1 MRSIEE
7 QISEIRR
14 RSSLYREKKELRL
27 LSLAATGVGALLL
40 MVMILAPG
48 VKGTMGFGVS
58 HLGAT
63 ILEPEAGGYVIVAL
77 LSFTLGVII
86 TLITQKY
93 RKTGKALKKTAPLF
107 FITFLSSLFLI
118 SGSAYAGEETVYNIT
133 EGSITVSADSADGS
147 RHKIKQGENEE
158 ETVEGILVIAG
169 NETKTKNTILV
180 NAGEGQKADIVIRGV
195 SIDVSKDYKAS
206 LLTEGAGDV
215 DIELDG
221 KNTLIAGSNY
231 AGLQKENTG
240 TLIIKDENW
249 KEGSLETIGGKL
261 GAGIGGGNGGSGEN
275 ITITGGTVTATA
287 GSRGAGI
294 GGGET
299 ASGNN
304 IMITGGT
311 VTATGGSHGAGIGGG
326 QTASGNNIM
335 ITGGTVTATG
345 GSSGAGIGGGYKG
358 AGNNIT
364 ITGGT
369 VISKGV
375 NGGAGIGGG
384 QTASGNN
391 ITISGGYVT
400 ATGGADITV
409 SENALIVSNRG
420 TAIGNGY
427 EEVSEDNNI
436 VISGWARVT
445 ASCYNKTKIKTI
457 NCYNPSKYDF
467 SVLYNTGSI
476 TTYSLS
482 PTIDGSIQGR
492 NPISQRDGQ
501 GTPSATKVH
510 FRSVPEGVV
519 SNFPSDSDDLYKAG
533 STISMNALEYDSK
546 KYRLLGLSISSG
558 TGILTGDQTDGYELV
573 VGEKEEGRDS
583 IVVTARFATLSSSAD
598 PVKENTPEAVFTA
611 AGEDNGTLSG
621 LINGESYVLTGA
633 ATSTFTASGTSR
645 NITGVSP
652 GTLSI
657 VRKGDGSR
665 TTDSDPQEI
674 SISRAETPTG
684 INKTDC
690 ISASGND
697 GKITGVTEAMEY
709 RKSDASTWMQVTGSE
724 ILELTPG
731 TYYIRI
737 KAADTTLASETV
749 ALVIKAYA
757 APGQVQAPLFDPPAG
772 SYEGEQNISITC
784 ETPDAVIYYT
794 VDGSDPA
801 TDSTKYSKPVS
812 VTENMTIKAFAVKDG
827 MNNSAVSTAVYTIGE
842 EPVITKYFV
851 TVNNGTGGGKYE
863 AGETVTIKTDD
874 PPEGKVFDKWTS
886 EDGVEFSDE
895 VSTQTT
901 FTMPARNVTVS
912 ATYKDKGKKEDEPD
926 PNPDPAPN
934 PSPEKPVPEK
944 IPEKVPVSDPAS
956 AYASPEDN
964 FAPVAPGSSEGTGG
978 SIKKL
983 ELDFSKVNGSGVAPD
998 NLKMTAIA
1006 GSKFTTR
1013 AKVKDKNSVH
1023 TEGGVKAKFNKKDG
1037 TATITCKKDGNAT
1050 FETEEGTFK
1059 VEFKVDKPKPNK
1071 NEAKISTGTAPV
1083 TKTVKDLFGTSI
1095 SGGKLTIVK
1104 EKLSG
1109 QATLKGNE
1117 LTINPAEKDTIKVQY
1132 QYLNKK
1138 YKLSIKVK

>member
-14 RSSLYREKKELRL
+14 RSSLYREKKEIRL

-63 ILEPEAGGYVIVAL
+63 ILEPEAGGYVIIAL

-107 FITFLSSLFLI
+107 FITFLSSLFFI

-133 EGSITVSADSADGS
+133 EGSITVTADSADGS
-147 RHKIKQGENEE
+147 RHKVKQGENEE

-169 NETKTKNTILV
+169 NETKTQNTILV

-195 SIDVSKDYKAS
+195 SIDFSRDYKAS

-221 KNTLIAGSNY
+221 KNTLIAGSYY

-249 KEGSLETIGGKL
+249 KEGSLEAIGG
-261 GAGIGGGNGGSGEN
+261 N
-275 ITITGGTVTATA
+275 
-287 GSRGAGI
+287 RGAGI
-294 GGGET
+294 GGGYSGT
-299 ASGNN
+299 ANNITITGGKVTATGRSDGAGIGGGYTGTANNITITGGKVTATGGSNGAGIGGGARKSGSN

-311 VTATGGSHGAGIGGG
+311 VTATGG
-326 QTASGNNIM
+326 
-335 ITGGTVTATG
+335 TG
-345 GSSGAGIGGGYKG
+345 GAGIGGGYR
-358 AGNNIT
+358 
-364 ITGGT
+364 GT
-369 VISKGV
+369 
-375 NGGAGIGGG
+375 A
-384 QTASGNN
+384 NN

-400 ATGGADITV
+400 ATGSADITV
-409 SENALIVSNRG
+409 SENVPIVSNCG
-420 TAIGNGY
+420 AAIGNGY
-427 EEVSEDNNI
+427 EEASENNNI

-445 ASCYNKTKIKTI
+445 ASCYNKTNIKTI
-457 NCYNPSKYDF
+457 NCYNLSKYDF

-476 TTYSLS
+476 TTYYLS

-492 NPISQRDGQ
+492 TPISQRDGQ

-519 SNFPSDSDDLYKAG
+519 SNFPSDSDNLYKAG

-558 TGILTGDQTDGYELV
+558 TGILTGDQTEGYKLV
-573 VGEKEEGRDS
+573 VGEAEEGRDS
-583 IVVTARFATLSSSAD
+583 IVVAARFATLSSSAD
-598 PVKENTPEAVFTA
+598 PVKEDTPEAVFTA

-621 LINGESYVLTGA
+621 LISGESYALTGA

-645 NITGVSP
+645 SITGVSP

-657 VRKGDGSR
+657 VRKGDGSGAA
-665 TTDSDPQEI
+665 DSDPQEI

-709 RKSDASTWMQVTGSE
+709 RKSDASTWTQVTGSE

-784 ETPDAVIYYT
+784 GTPDAVIYYT

-801 TDSTKYSKPVS
+801 TDSTKYSKPIS

-851 TVNNGTGGGKYE
+851 TVNNGTGGGEYE
-863 AGETVTIKTDD
+863 ENDTVTIKAND

-886 EDGVEFSDE
+886 EDGVTFADAASPETS
-895 VSTQTT
+895 

-926 PNPDPAPN
+926 PNPNPDPDKPAR
-934 PSPEKPVPEK
+934 EKTS
-944 IPEKVPVSDPAS
+944 EKVPVSDPAS

-983 ELDFSKVNGSGVAPD
+983 ELDFSKVKESGVAPD